1 MRDQQPAAPV
11 GPPNL
16 VTVAP
21 DSLAIIPAIP
31 SQQQMALESVTRLG
45 PVRPRPRPRIGHS
58 KLDILSSRSSVAQ
71 VLPGLSDG
79 LPPFLVRLTK
89 CGLPILQDYA
99 GDRAWLDRQVQK
111 RALAAIVPLLGEG
124 CTESA
129 LQKRLLRA
137 KKFWLLV
144 AIYGDKVLEWAPLV
158 SVSHLDVVP
167 MKSLLCRI

>member
-1 MRDQQPAAPV
+1 
-11 GPPNL
+11 
-16 VTVAP
+16 
-21 DSLAIIPAIP
+21 
-31 SQQQMALESVTRLG
+31 
-45 PVRPRPRPRIGHS
+45 
-58 KLDILSSRSSVAQ
+58 
-71 VLPGLSDG
+71 
-79 LPPFLVRLTK
+79 
-89 CGLPILQDYA
+89 
-99 GDRAWLDRQVQK
+99 VQK

-144 AIYGDKVLEWAPLV
+144 AIYGDKVIRGAIYGDKVIGGASLV